1 MSFNVTDDNFFAANQ
16 FGKERE
22 TTTETISSTTTH
34 AHTDNWDNDGT
45 MEYTFDKVTTI
56 IGTTK
61 TENFK
66 SYFPNSDVHD
76 FEHTVW
82 EGDEIASRIASRE
95 VNDYDDPYDER
106 NGEPNHIVGYT
117 KENPETPDMKTYI
130 ETENGKVMIYKHTLT
145 CEDPHTVTITG
156 YTVDA
161 EEDRKIPWSET
172 TVLDEKGNIVSRTY
186 SDEDEVTAHTWSY
199 DANGR
204 IIHHESET
212 LTPLQSI
219 ENTICRN
226 KHTEDVKYDG
236 DFMTART
243 LVTQGENHAVSISES
258 RYKYDDGVVSTY
270 VHDQGDGN
278 RYMTQSYYESD
289 SYDGYIPTPLTTTQI
304 TLIYDDVNIPATVTV
319 SATAV
324 VEDGDTTYKIHF
336 YRYMSKEEIKVK
348 SITDLKAQLEAED
361 WTLKYVTVIE
371 RITKVSDTLTT
382 ESVWRMH
389 PDARI
394 RNFLNDC
401 FENHELKTEGELV

>member
-66 SYFPNSDVHD
+66 SYFPNSDVHY

-106 NGEPNHIVGYT
+106 NGEPNHIVGHT

>member
-1 MSFNVTDDNFFAANQ
+1 MKINMTFNVTDDDFFAANQ

-34 AHTDNWDNDGT
+34 VHTDNWVNDGT

-66 SYFPNSDVHD
+66 SYFPNSDVHY

-82 EGDEIASRIASRE
+82 EGDEIVSRE

-106 NGEPNHIVGYT
+106 NGEPNHIVGHT

-130 ETENGKVMIYKHTLT
+130 ETENDKVMIYKHTLT

-199 DANGR
+199 DANGH

-212 LTPLQSI
+212 LMQSI

-304 TLIYDDVNIPATVTV
+304 TLNYDDVNIPATV

-394 RNFLNDC
+394 RNFLNEC

>member
-1 MSFNVTDDNFFAANQ
+1 MKINMTFNVTDDNFFAANQ
-16 FGKERE
+16 FTKERE
-22 TTTETISSTTTH
+22 STIETISDTTTH
-34 AHTDNWDNDGT
+34 VHTENWNHDGIN
-45 MEYTFDKVTTI
+45 EYNFDKVTTI

-66 SYFPNSDVHD
+66 SYFPNKDTHYY
-76 FEHTVW
+76 EHTVW
-82 EGDEIASRIASRE
+82 EGDELVSRE

-106 NGEPNHIVGYT
+106 NGEPNHIVGRT

-130 ETENGKVMIYKHTLT
+130 ETENGKVMLYKHTLI

-172 TVLDEKGNIVSRTY
+172 TVLDENGNITSRTY
-186 SDEDEVTAHTWSY
+186 SDEDEVTSHVWAHDT
-199 DANGR
+199 NGHM
-204 IIHHESET
+204 IHHESET
-212 LTPLQSI
+212 LMQSI

-243 LVTQGENHAVSISES
+243 LVTQGEHHTTSVSDS
-258 RYKYDDGVVSTY
+258 RYKYEDGVVSTQ
-270 VHDQGDGN
+270 VHDHGNGN
-278 RYMTQSYYESD
+278 RFMIQSYYESD
-289 SYDGYIPTPLTTTQI
+289 NYDGYSPIPLTTSQI
-304 TLIYDDVNIPATVTV
+304 TLNYDDVEVPATVST
-319 SATAV
+319 TAV

-336 YRYMSKEEIKVK
+336 YRYMHKEEIKVK
-348 SITDLKAQLEAED
+348 SITDLKAQLESED
-361 WTLKYVTVIE
+361 WTLEHVTTIE
-371 RITKVSDTLTT
+371 RITKVSDTMTT

-401 FENHELKTEGELV
+401 FEKHNSKTEGE